1 MVDERFVAISNLY
14 KAGLSSEEEPQL
26 FYQRTGF
33 KELSQFI
40 DQIVAGCHIGLI
52 DGLPG
57 TGKSSTLW
65 WRLQMLAS
73 RSLVW
78 IHLDRL
84 GNVTDVVK
92 VQGTS
97 LQAIP
102 VPTTGW
108 SGFLAELPKISAQS
122 TILVFDGVNHNI
134 YNDALVATRDFVM
147 EDLKTRCGFITM
159 SNKIK
164 REHKHNL
171 EIFIKKQRDGL
182 FVAQFY
188 HTQHSWTLDDYL
200 GAFVNPDGTA
210 TPLFLGLLP
219 VFAAEWNVD
228 VKAEFMN
235 TKRRLDG
242 SKKYVSV
249 EEAVTQKF
257 AYCGGSARW
266 MASETTRSISTMISS
281 YLQECIQLDTLVN
294 FTLGQESPFAK
305 THLYYSTQGEN
316 GLTEFSLVSQHA
328 TSLAVKG
335 LGAAGTKSLYQHAT
349 RLNNP
354 AFLGWV
360 IEADIMQ
367 RCVSG
372 ALFLE
377 GKGGSAV
384 QFTEQGQD
392 PIEFDH
398 DDLVNG
404 APVESLIPDEGKT
417 NVCKP
422 TKWNQGGYDLIF
434 VTAGSGKKLAL
445 RLGQVTKSTSHSLK
459 LKYFAEVVSFLK
471 NAGYV
476 IESVEI
482 AYIVPRQLISDF
494 RVLPS
499 KVFGRGLLSHA
510 DLPSTLGKSK
520 WAKGKEEEL
529 VTVYGVDL
537 MLMGYHKQT

>member
-1 MVDERFVAISNLY
+1 MVDERFVAISNLN
-14 KAGLSSEEEPQL
+14 KAGLSLEEEPQL
-26 FYQRTGF
+26 FYQHAGF
-33 KELSQFI
+33 KELTQFI
-40 DQIVAGCHIGLI
+40 DKIVAGCHVGLI

-57 TGKSSTLW
+57 IGKSSTLW
-65 WRLQMLAS
+65 SGLQKLAS
-73 RSLVW
+73 RSLLW
-78 IHLDRL
+78 IHLDQL

-97 LQAIP
+97 LQSIP
-102 VPTTGW
+102 VPTTAW
-108 SGFLAELPKISAQS
+108 SGFLAELPKILAQS

-147 EDLKTRCGFITM
+147 KDLKTRCGFITM

-182 FVAQFY
+182 FVAQFH

-200 GAFVNPDGTA
+200 GALVNPDGTA
-210 TPLFLGLLP
+210 TPLFLGILP

-228 VKAEFMN
+228 VKAEFTN
-235 TKRRLDG
+235 TKPRLGG
-242 SKKYVSV
+242 SKKYVLV
-249 EEAVTQKF
+249 EEAVAQKF

-281 YLQECIQLDTLVN
+281 YLQERIQPDSLVN

-305 THLYYSTQGEN
+305 THLYYSTQDEN
-316 GLTEFSLVSQHA
+316 GLTVYSLASQHA
-328 TSLAVKG
+328 AYLAVKG
-335 LGAAGTKSLYQHAT
+335 LCAAGTKSLYQHAT

-377 GKGGSAV
+377 AKGGSAV

-398 DDLVNG
+398 DELVNG
-404 APVESLIPDEGKT
+404 ALVESLIPEEGKT

-422 TKWNQGGYDLIF
+422 KKWNQGGYDIIF
-434 VTAGSGKKLAL
+434 VTARSGKKLVL

-471 NAGYV
+471 NAGYA

-482 AYIVPRQLISDF
+482 AFIVPQKLISDF

-499 KVFGRGLLSHA
+499 KVFGRGLLSHV

-520 WAKGKEEEL
+520 WDKGKEEEL

-537 MLMGYHKQT
+537 MSPTCIRCN

>member
-1 MVDERFVAISNLY
+1 M
-14 KAGLSSEEEPQL
+14 
-26 FYQRTGF
+26 
-33 KELSQFI
+33 
-40 DQIVAGCHIGLI
+40 
-52 DGLPG
+52 
-57 TGKSSTLW
+57 
-65 WRLQMLAS
+65 
-73 RSLVW
+73 
-78 IHLDRL
+78 
-84 GNVTDVVK
+84 
-92 VQGTS
+92 
-97 LQAIP
+97 
-102 VPTTGW
+102 
-108 SGFLAELPKISAQS
+108 
-122 TILVFDGVNHNI
+122 
-134 YNDALVATRDFVM
+134 
-147 EDLKTRCGFITM
+147 
-159 SNKIK
+159 
-164 REHKHNL
+164 
-171 EIFIKKQRDGL
+171 
-182 FVAQFY
+182 
-188 HTQHSWTLDDYL
+188 
-200 GAFVNPDGTA
+200 NPDGTA

-281 YLQECIQLDTLVN
+281 YLQEYIQLDTLVN
-294 FTLGQESPFAK
+294 FTLGQESSFAK

-316 GLTEFSLVSQHA
+316 GLTDYSLVSQHA

-404 APVESLIPDEGKT
+404 APVESLIPDEGET

-422 TKWNQGGYDLIF
+422 TKWNQGGYDVIF
-434 VTAGSGKKLAL
+434 ATAGSGKKLAL

-482 AYIVPRQLISDF
+482 AFIVPRQLISDF

-537 MLMGYHKQT
+537 KC